1 MRADVPVALD
11 LLPCFW
17 KSLKGEP
24 LSISDLQ
31 EADFL
36 TYSFTQQLL
45 EVLTINTSTI
55 YTINYV
61 SNKGTL
67 VLRVLITAKM

>member
-55 YTINYV
+55 YSYV
-61 SNKGTL
+61 STL
-67 VLRVLITAKM
+67 VLCVLITTKM